1 MNEIWAQF
9 AAAALQGI
17 VAGGHVIPDDK
28 QAERAAKRAAE
39 YADAM
44 LQEYA
49 KREGK
54 SGAYNGIHY

>member
-17 VAGGHVIPDDK
+17 AAGEHVMPDEK
-28 QAERAAKRAAE
+28 QAARAAKLAAE

-49 KREGK
+49 KREEK